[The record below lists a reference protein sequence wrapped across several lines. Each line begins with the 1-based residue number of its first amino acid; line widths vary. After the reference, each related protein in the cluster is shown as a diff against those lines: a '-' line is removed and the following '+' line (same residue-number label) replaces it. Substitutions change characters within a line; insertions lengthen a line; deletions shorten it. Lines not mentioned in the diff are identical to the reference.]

1 MSRRSELSAWFDK
14 HNHVDNMT
22 VLDKHERFPVLK
34 QVGSSLLICLALVS
48 TASAQTE
55 MSVETGKSITL
66 ELPTDT
72 EVACNMEVTRGGEST
87 NVRVEAGSGK
97 GLYEFVGRQVGSETI
112 RWEGKIKFR
121 GLKTLGPCRGDGS
134 MTVATVA
141 PGGEATTAQADSAS
155 TATEPTQTQ
164 PAKTESVEATAAATP
179 APQAEPTPPPAPAAP
194 ENFQVFSRQGA
205 YGYEMLKKLDGSTV
219 FADPRRIRT
228 DQSYCPITLSKSY
241 DKAGLAAVLS
251 AMPLQLNEIFS
262 SKGMKNGVKFSAIE
276 CVRGSGNSM
285 NIGGDAPLVVVQQSA
300 VAQLSA
306 LPGFERYVPF
316 GSIDGNALMATA
328 KRLADEK
335 AQALAAVAS
344 RNDELTRLADQKSK
358 EKIGSITLAYPQG
371 RDNLRLC
378 TRKGDETFQLATKG
392 YFATKN
398 LRLSKGYI
406 DAAIENKSRLN
417 RKSPITTVY
426 ENLDDFYLAIQR
438 DPRVCEVYVDYPE
451 NLKILTGALKDK
463 RYELNP
469 LVPVSE
475 LKGDWARRQG
485 YADFA
490 AYEFAKAVGGD
501 ARLVEQLASYNVTDT
516 QSFNDVVNRMNS
528 QGYSKEGDGRT
539 VIAFLSDEKAGAEAN
554 KSAVAVRDERKRAA
568 AIAAKKRAEEAR
580 ARRAEEAKKYP
591 YYAVLSCGFGNSNM
605 SLIAC
610 FSGGGRYGVDT
621 GITLT
626 QGNIKREYK
635 LYEIANNALGREQR
649 DGLHIKLPARFR
661 LVAQNASDSLTLT
674 LKVYDRATNRL
685 IMQEQAGRKFGTVRA
700 RN

>member
-1 MSRRSELSAWFDK
+1 VKKLATAMSI
-14 HNHVDNMT
+14 
-22 VLDKHERFPVLK
+22 VLAIGVC
-34 QVGSSLLICLALVS
+34 QQALAQ
-48 TASAQTE
+48 A
-55 MSVETGKSITL
+55 SVEKGKSVSI
-66 ELPTDT
+66 EIPVDSDT
-72 EVACNMEVTRGGEST
+72 ACNIEVTRGGEKT
-87 NVRVEAGSGK
+87 NVSVDPKSKK
-97 GLYEFVGRQVGSETI
+97 GVYEFAGRELGEETI

-134 MTVATVA
+134 ITVTTVE
-141 PGGEATTAQADSAS
+141 PGGNNATASAQSAPATS
-155 TATEPTQTQ
+155 DQAENTATE
-164 PAKTESVEATAAATP
+164 TASAV
-179 APQAEPTPPPAPAAP
+179 TPPPQVQPPPPAAP
-194 ENFQVFSRQGA
+194 ENFQVFARKGE

-219 FADPRRIRT
+219 FADPSQLRT
-228 DQSYCPITLSKSY
+228 NQSFCPITLSQSY
-241 DKAGLAAVLS
+241 DQAALAAALS
-251 AMPLQLNEIFS
+251 AMPLQLKEVFS
-262 SKGMKNGVKFSAIE
+262 SKGVKNNVKFSAVE
-276 CVRGSGNSM
+276 CIRNSGN
-285 NIGGDAPLVVVQQSA
+285 NLNLGGSAPLVVVQQSA
-300 VAQLSA
+300 VAQLSGV
-306 LPGFERYVPF
+306 PGFDRYAPF
-316 GSIDGNALMATA
+316 GEIDGNALMATA

-335 AQALAAVAS
+335 AEALAAVAS
-344 RNDELTRLADQKSK
+344 RNDELMSLADQKSK
-358 EKIGSITLAYPQG
+358 EKIGSITLAYPRG
-371 RDNLRLC
+371 RENLRLC

-392 YFATKN
+392 YFATKK

-406 DAAIENKSRLN
+406 DAAVEKKSRLN

-451 NLKILTGALKDK
+451 NLKILADALKDK

-469 LVPVSE
+469 LVPVTE
-475 LKGDWARRQG
+475 LKGDWARGQG
-485 YADFA
+485 YAEFA
-490 AYEFAKAVGGD
+490 AYEFAKSVGGD
-501 ARLVEQLASYNVTDT
+501 ARLVERLAAYNVTDT
-516 QSFNDVVNRMNS
+516 QSFNEAVNRMNT
-528 QGYSKEGDGRT
+528 QKYSKERDGRA
-539 VIAFLSDEKAGAEAN
+539 VLAFLSDEKAGAEAN
-554 KSAVAVRDERKRAA
+554 KSAAAVRDERNRVA
-568 AIAAKKRAEEAR
+568 AIEAKKRAEEAR
-580 ARRAEEAKKYP
+580 KRRAEEAKKYP

-649 DGLHIKLPARFR
+649 DGLHIKLPSRFR

>member
-1 MSRRSELSAWFDK
+1 VKKLTTAMSI
-14 HNHVDNMT
+14 
-22 VLDKHERFPVLK
+22 
-34 QVGSSLLICLALVS
+34 GLAIGVCQQAL
-48 TASAQTE
+48 AQA
-55 MSVETGKSITL
+55 SVEKGKSVAI
-66 ELPTDT
+66 EIPVDSDT
-72 EVACNMEVTRGGEST
+72 ACNIEVTRGGEKT
-87 NVRVEAGSGK
+87 NVSVDPKSKKGVYKFAGRELG
-97 GLYEFVGRQVGSETI
+97 EETI

-134 MTVATVA
+134 ITVTTIEPGSNTATASAQSA
-141 PGGEATTAQADSAS
+141 PAASDQAEN
-155 TATEPTQTQ
+155 TATE
-164 PAKTESVEATAAATP
+164 TASAV
-179 APQAEPTPPPAPAAP
+179 TPPPQVQPPPPAAP
-194 ENFQVFSRQGA
+194 ENFQVFARKGE

-219 FADPRRIRT
+219 FADPSQLRT
-228 DQSYCPITLSKSY
+228 DQSFCPITLSQSY
-241 DKAGLAAVLS
+241 DQASLAAVLS
-251 AMPLQLNEIFS
+251 AMPLQLNEVFS
-262 SKGMKNGVKFSAIE
+262 SKGVKNNVKFSAVE
-276 CVRGSGNSM
+276 CIRNSGN
-285 NIGGDAPLVVVQQSA
+285 NLNLGGSAPLVVVQQSA
-300 VAQLSA
+300 VAQLSGV
-306 LPGFERYVPF
+306 PGFDRYAPF
-316 GSIDGNALMATA
+316 GEIDGNALMATA

-335 AQALAAVAS
+335 AEALAAVAS
-344 RNDELTRLADQKSK
+344 RNDELMSLADQKSK
-358 EKIGSITLAYPQG
+358 EKIGSITLAYPRG
-371 RDNLRLC
+371 RENLRLC

-392 YFATKN
+392 YFATKK

-406 DAAIENKSRLN
+406 DAAVEKKSRLN

-451 NLKILTGALKDK
+451 NLKILADALKDK

-469 LVPVSE
+469 LVPVTE
-475 LKGDWARRQG
+475 LKGDWARGQG
-485 YADFA
+485 YAEFA
-490 AYEFAKAVGGD
+490 AYEFAKSVGGD
-501 ARLVEQLASYNVTDT
+501 ARLVERLAAYNVTDT
-516 QSFNDVVNRMNS
+516 QSFNDAVNRMNT
-528 QGYSKEGDGRT
+528 QKYSKERDGRA
-539 VIAFLSDEKAGAEAN
+539 VLAFLSDEKAGAEAN
-554 KSAVAVRDERKRAA
+554 KSAVAVRDERNRVA
-568 AIAAKKRAEEAR
+568 AIEAKKRAEEAR
-580 ARRAEEAKKYP
+580 KRRAEEAKKYP

-649 DGLHIKLPARFR
+649 DGLHIKLPSRFR

>member
-1 MSRRSELSAWFDK
+1 VKKLATAMSI
-14 HNHVDNMT
+14 
-22 VLDKHERFPVLK
+22 
-34 QVGSSLLICLALVS
+34 GLAIGVCQQAL
-48 TASAQTE
+48 AQA
-55 MSVETGKSITL
+55 SVEKGKSVAI
-66 ELPTDT
+66 EIPVDSDT
-72 EVACNMEVTRGGEST
+72 ACNIEVTRGGEKT
-87 NVRVEAGSGK
+87 NVSVDPKSKKGVYKFAGRELG
-97 GLYEFVGRQVGSETI
+97 EETI

-134 MTVATVA
+134 ITVTTIEPGSNTATASAQSA
-141 PGGEATTAQADSAS
+141 PAASDQAEN
-155 TATEPTQTQ
+155 TATE
-164 PAKTESVEATAAATP
+164 TASAV
-179 APQAEPTPPPAPAAP
+179 TPPPQVQPPPPAAP
-194 ENFQVFSRQGA
+194 ENFQVFARKGE

-219 FADPRRIRT
+219 FADPSQLRT
-228 DQSYCPITLSKSY
+228 DQSFCPITLSQSY
-241 DKAGLAAVLS
+241 DQASLAAVLS
-251 AMPLQLNEIFS
+251 AMPLQLNEVFS
-262 SKGMKNGVKFSAIE
+262 SKGVKNNVKFSAVE
-276 CVRGSGNSM
+276 CIRNSGN
-285 NIGGDAPLVVVQQSA
+285 NLNLGGSAPLVVVQQSA
-300 VAQLSA
+300 VAQLSGV
-306 LPGFERYVPF
+306 PGFDRYAPF
-316 GSIDGNALMATA
+316 GEIDGNALMATA

-335 AQALAAVAS
+335 AEALAAVAS
-344 RNDELTRLADQKSK
+344 RNDELMSLADQKSK
-358 EKIGSITLAYPQG
+358 EKIGSITLAYPRG
-371 RDNLRLC
+371 RENLRLC

-392 YFATKN
+392 YFATKK

-406 DAAIENKSRLN
+406 DAAVEKKSRLN

-451 NLKILTGALKDK
+451 NLKILADALKDK

-469 LVPVSE
+469 LVPVTE
-475 LKGDWARRQG
+475 LKGDWARGQG
-485 YADFA
+485 YAEFA
-490 AYEFAKAVGGD
+490 AYEFAKSVGGD
-501 ARLVEQLASYNVTDT
+501 ARLVERLAAYNVTDT
-516 QSFNDVVNRMNS
+516 QSFNDAVNRMNT
-528 QGYSKEGDGRT
+528 QKYSKERDGRA
-539 VIAFLSDEKAGAEAN
+539 VLAFLSDEKAGAEAN
-554 KSAVAVRDERKRAA
+554 KSAVAVRDERNRVA
-568 AIAAKKRAEEAR
+568 AIEAKKRAEEAR
-580 ARRAEEAKKYP
+580 KRRAEEAKKYP

-649 DGLHIKLPARFR
+649 DGLHIKLPSRFR

>member
-1 MSRRSELSAWFDK
+1 MKKLATAMSI
-14 HNHVDNMT
+14 
-22 VLDKHERFPVLK
+22 
-34 QVGSSLLICLALVS
+34 GLAIGVCQQAL
-48 TASAQTE
+48 AQA
-55 MSVETGKSITL
+55 SVEKGKSVAI
-66 ELPTDT
+66 EIPVDSDT
-72 EVACNMEVTRGGEST
+72 ACNIEVTRGGEKT
-87 NVRVEAGSGK
+87 NVSVDPKSKK
-97 GLYEFVGRQVGSETI
+97 GVYEFAGRELGEETI

-134 MTVATVA
+134 ITVTTIEPGSNTATASAQSA
-141 PGGEATTAQADSAS
+141 PAASDQAEN
-155 TATEPTQTQ
+155 TATE
-164 PAKTESVEATAAATP
+164 TASAV
-179 APQAEPTPPPAPAAP
+179 TPPPQVQPPPPAAP
-194 ENFQVFSRQGA
+194 ENFQVFARKGE

-219 FADPRRIRT
+219 FADPSQLRT
-228 DQSYCPITLSKSY
+228 DQSFCPITLSQSY
-241 DKAGLAAVLS
+241 DQAALAAVLS
-251 AMPLQLNEIFS
+251 AMPLQLNEVFS
-262 SKGMKNGVKFSAIE
+262 SKGVKNNVKFSAVE
-276 CVRGSGNSM
+276 CIRNSGN
-285 NIGGDAPLVVVQQSA
+285 NLNLGGSAPLVVVQQSA
-300 VAQLSA
+300 VAQLSGV
-306 LPGFERYVPF
+306 PGFDRYAPF
-316 GSIDGNALMATA
+316 GEIDGNALMATA

-335 AQALAAVAS
+335 AEALAAVAS
-344 RNDELTRLADQKSK
+344 RNDELMSLADQKSK
-358 EKIGSITLAYPQG
+358 EKIGSITLAYPRG
-371 RDNLRLC
+371 RENLRLC

-392 YFATKN
+392 YFATKK

-406 DAAIENKSRLN
+406 DAAVEKKSRLN

-451 NLKILTGALKDK
+451 NLKILADALKDK

-469 LVPVSE
+469 LVPVTE
-475 LKGDWARRQG
+475 LKGDWARGQG
-485 YADFA
+485 YAEFA
-490 AYEFAKAVGGD
+490 AYEFAKSVGGD
-501 ARLVEQLASYNVTDT
+501 ARLVERLAAYNVTDT
-516 QSFNDVVNRMNS
+516 QSFNDAVNRMNT
-528 QGYSKEGDGRT
+528 QKYSKERDGRA
-539 VIAFLSDEKAGAEAN
+539 VLAFLSDEKAGAEAN
-554 KSAVAVRDERKRAA
+554 KSAVAVRDERNRVA
-568 AIAAKKRAEEAR
+568 AIEAKKRAEEAR
-580 ARRAEEAKKYP
+580 KRRAEEAKKYP

-649 DGLHIKLPARFR
+649 DGLHIKLPSRFR

>member
-1 MSRRSELSAWFDK
+1 MKKLTTAMSI
-14 HNHVDNMT
+14 
-22 VLDKHERFPVLK
+22 
-34 QVGSSLLICLALVS
+34 GLAIGVCQQAL
-48 TASAQTE
+48 AQA
-55 MSVETGKSITL
+55 SVEKGKSVAI
-66 ELPTDT
+66 EIPVDSDT
-72 EVACNMEVTRGGEST
+72 ACNIEVTRGGEKT
-87 NVRVEAGSGK
+87 NVSVDPKSKKGVYKFAGRELG
-97 GLYEFVGRQVGSETI
+97 EETI

-134 MTVATVA
+134 ITVTTIEPGSNTATASAQSA
-141 PGGEATTAQADSAS
+141 PAASDQAEN
-155 TATEPTQTQ
+155 TATE
-164 PAKTESVEATAAATP
+164 TASAV
-179 APQAEPTPPPAPAAP
+179 TPPPQVQPPPPAAP
-194 ENFQVFSRQGA
+194 ENFQVFARKGE

-219 FADPRRIRT
+219 FADPSQLRT
-228 DQSYCPITLSKSY
+228 DQSFCPITLSQSY
-241 DKAGLAAVLS
+241 DQAALAAVLS
-251 AMPLQLNEIFS
+251 AMPLQLNEVFS
-262 SKGMKNGVKFSAIE
+262 SKGVKNNVKFSAVE
-276 CVRGSGNSM
+276 CIRNSGN
-285 NIGGDAPLVVVQQSA
+285 NLNLGGSAPLVVVQQSA
-300 VAQLSA
+300 VAQLSGV
-306 LPGFERYVPF
+306 PGFDRYAPF
-316 GSIDGNALMATA
+316 GEIDGNALMATA

-335 AQALAAVAS
+335 AEALAAVAS
-344 RNDELTRLADQKSK
+344 RNDELMSLADQKSK
-358 EKIGSITLAYPQG
+358 EKIGSITLAYPRG
-371 RDNLRLC
+371 RENLRLC

-392 YFATKN
+392 YFATKK

-406 DAAIENKSRLN
+406 DAAVEKKSRLN

-451 NLKILTGALKDK
+451 NLKILADALKDK

-469 LVPVSE
+469 LVPVTE
-475 LKGDWARRQG
+475 LKGDWARGQG
-485 YADFA
+485 YAEFA
-490 AYEFAKAVGGD
+490 AYEFAKYVGGD
-501 ARLVEQLASYNVTDT
+501 ARLVERLATYNVTDT
-516 QSFNDVVNRMNS
+516 QSFNDAVNRMNT
-528 QGYSKEGDGRT
+528 QKYSKERDGRA
-539 VIAFLSDEKAGAEAN
+539 VLAFLSDEKAGAEAN
-554 KSAVAVRDERKRAA
+554 KSAVAVRDERNRVA
-568 AIAAKKRAEEAR
+568 AIEAKKRAEEAR
-580 ARRAEEAKKYP
+580 KRRAEEAKKYP

-649 DGLHIKLPARFR
+649 DGLHIKLPSRFR

>member
-1 MSRRSELSAWFDK
+1 VKKLATAMSI
-14 HNHVDNMT
+14 
-22 VLDKHERFPVLK
+22 
-34 QVGSSLLICLALVS
+34 GLAIGVCQQAL
-48 TASAQTE
+48 AQA
-55 MSVETGKSITL
+55 SVEKGKSVAI
-66 ELPTDT
+66 EIPVDSDT
-72 EVACNMEVTRGGEST
+72 ACNIEVTRGGEKT
-87 NVRVEAGSGK
+87 NVSVDPKSKK
-97 GLYEFVGRQVGSETI
+97 GVYEFAGRELGEETI

-134 MTVATVA
+134 ITVTTIEPGSNTATASAQSA
-141 PGGEATTAQADSAS
+141 PAASDQAEN
-155 TATEPTQTQ
+155 TATE
-164 PAKTESVEATAAATP
+164 TASAV
-179 APQAEPTPPPAPAAP
+179 TPPPQVQPPPPAAP
-194 ENFQVFSRQGA
+194 ENFQVFARKGE

-219 FADPRRIRT
+219 FADPSQLRT
-228 DQSYCPITLSKSY
+228 DQSFCPITLSQSY
-241 DKAGLAAVLS
+241 DQASLAAVLS
-251 AMPLQLNEIFS
+251 AMPLQLNEVFS
-262 SKGMKNGVKFSAIE
+262 SKGVKNNVKFSAVE
-276 CVRGSGNSM
+276 CIRNSGN
-285 NIGGDAPLVVVQQSA
+285 NLNLGGSAPLVVVQQSA
-300 VAQLSA
+300 VAQLSGV
-306 LPGFERYVPF
+306 PGFDRYAPF
-316 GSIDGNALMATA
+316 GEIDGNALMATA

-335 AQALAAVAS
+335 AEALAAVAS
-344 RNDELTRLADQKSK
+344 RNDELMSLADQKSK
-358 EKIGSITLAYPQG
+358 EKIGSITLAYPRG
-371 RDNLRLC
+371 RENLRLC

-392 YFATKN
+392 YFATKK

-406 DAAIENKSRLN
+406 DAAVEKKSRLN

-451 NLKILTGALKDK
+451 NLKILADALKDK

-469 LVPVSE
+469 LVPVTE
-475 LKGDWARRQG
+475 LKGDWARGQG
-485 YADFA
+485 YAEFA
-490 AYEFAKAVGGD
+490 AYEFAKSVGGD
-501 ARLVEQLASYNVTDT
+501 ARLVERLAAYNVTDT
-516 QSFNDVVNRMNS
+516 QSFNDAVNRMNT
-528 QGYSKEGDGRT
+528 QKYSKERDGRA
-539 VIAFLSDEKAGAEAN
+539 VLAFLSDEKAGAEAN
-554 KSAVAVRDERKRAA
+554 KSAVAVRDERNRVA
-568 AIAAKKRAEEAR
+568 AIEAKKRAEEAR
-580 ARRAEEAKKYP
+580 KRRAEEAKKYP

-649 DGLHIKLPARFR
+649 DGLHIKLPSRFR

>member
-1 MSRRSELSAWFDK
+1 VKKLATAMSI
-14 HNHVDNMT
+14 
-22 VLDKHERFPVLK
+22 
-34 QVGSSLLICLALVS
+34 GLAIGVCQQAL
-48 TASAQTE
+48 AQA
-55 MSVETGKSITL
+55 SVEKGKSVAI
-66 ELPTDT
+66 EIPVDSDT
-72 EVACNMEVTRGGEST
+72 ACNIEVTRGGEKT
-87 NVRVEAGSGK
+87 NVSVDPKSKK
-97 GLYEFVGRQVGSETI
+97 GVYEFAGRELGEETI

-134 MTVATVA
+134 ITVTTIE
-141 PGGEATTAQADSAS
+141 PGGNNATASAQSAPAAS
-155 TATEPTQTQ
+155 DQAENTATE
-164 PAKTESVEATAAATP
+164 TASAV
-179 APQAEPTPPPAPAAP
+179 TPPPPVQPPPPAAP
-194 ENFQVFSRQGA
+194 ENFQVFARKGE

-219 FADPRRIRT
+219 FADPSQLRT
-228 DQSYCPITLSKSY
+228 DQSFCPITLSQSY
-241 DKAGLAAVLS
+241 DQASLAAVLS
-251 AMPLQLNEIFS
+251 AMPLQLNEVFS
-262 SKGMKNGVKFSAIE
+262 SKGVKNNVKFSAVE
-276 CVRGSGNSM
+276 CIRNSGN
-285 NIGGDAPLVVVQQSA
+285 NLNLGGSAPLVVVQQSA
-300 VAQLSA
+300 VAQLSGV
-306 LPGFERYVPF
+306 PGFDRYAPF
-316 GSIDGNALMATA
+316 GEIDGNALMATA

-335 AQALAAVAS
+335 AEALAAVAS
-344 RNDELTRLADQKSK
+344 RNDELMSLADQKSK
-358 EKIGSITLAYPQG
+358 EKIGSITLAYPRG
-371 RDNLRLC
+371 RENLRLC

-392 YFATKN
+392 YFATKK

-406 DAAIENKSRLN
+406 DAAVEKKSRLN

-451 NLKILTGALKDK
+451 NLKILADALKDK

-469 LVPVSE
+469 LVPVTE
-475 LKGDWARRQG
+475 LKGDWARGQG
-485 YADFA
+485 YAEFA
-490 AYEFAKAVGGD
+490 AYEFAKSVGGD
-501 ARLVEQLASYNVTDT
+501 ARLVERLAAYNVTDT
-516 QSFNDVVNRMNS
+516 QSFNDAVNRMNT
-528 QGYSKEGDGRT
+528 QKYSKERDGRA
-539 VIAFLSDEKAGAEAN
+539 VLAFLSDEKAGAEAN
-554 KSAVAVRDERKRAA
+554 KSAVAVRDERNRVA
-568 AIAAKKRAEEAR
+568 AIDAKKRAEEAR
-580 ARRAEEAKKYP
+580 KRRAEEAKKYP

-649 DGLHIKLPARFR
+649 DGLHIKLPSRFR

>member
-1 MSRRSELSAWFDK
+1 MKKLTTAMSI
-14 HNHVDNMT
+14 
-22 VLDKHERFPVLK
+22 
-34 QVGSSLLICLALVS
+34 GLAIGVCQQAL
-48 TASAQTE
+48 AQA
-55 MSVETGKSITL
+55 SVEKGKSVAI
-66 ELPTDT
+66 EIPVDSDT
-72 EVACNMEVTRGGEST
+72 ACNIEVTRGGEKT
-87 NVRVEAGSGK
+87 NVSVDPKSKKGVYKFAGRELG
-97 GLYEFVGRQVGSETI
+97 EETI

-134 MTVATVA
+134 ITVTTIEPGSNTATASAQSA
-141 PGGEATTAQADSAS
+141 PAASDQAEN
-155 TATEPTQTQ
+155 TATE
-164 PAKTESVEATAAATP
+164 TASAV
-179 APQAEPTPPPAPAAP
+179 TPPPQVQPPPPAAP
-194 ENFQVFSRQGA
+194 ENFQVFARKGE

-219 FADPRRIRT
+219 FADPSQLRT
-228 DQSYCPITLSKSY
+228 DQSFCPITLSQSY
-241 DKAGLAAVLS
+241 DQASLAAVLS
-251 AMPLQLNEIFS
+251 AMPLQLNEVFS
-262 SKGMKNGVKFSAIE
+262 SKGVKNNVKFSAVE
-276 CVRGSGNSM
+276 CIRNSGN
-285 NIGGDAPLVVVQQSA
+285 NLNLGGSAPLVVVQQSA
-300 VAQLSA
+300 VAQLSGV
-306 LPGFERYVPF
+306 PGFDRYAPF
-316 GSIDGNALMATA
+316 GEIDGNALMATA

-335 AQALAAVAS
+335 AEALAAVAS
-344 RNDELTRLADQKSK
+344 RNDELMSLADQKSK
-358 EKIGSITLAYPQG
+358 EKIGSITLAYPRG
-371 RDNLRLC
+371 RENLRLC

-392 YFATKN
+392 YFATKK

-406 DAAIENKSRLN
+406 DAAVEKKSRLN

-451 NLKILTGALKDK
+451 NLKILADALKDK

-469 LVPVSE
+469 LVPVTE
-475 LKGDWARRQG
+475 LKGDWARGQG
-485 YADFA
+485 YAEFA
-490 AYEFAKAVGGD
+490 AYEFAKSVGGD
-501 ARLVEQLASYNVTDT
+501 ARLVERLAAYNVTDT
-516 QSFNDVVNRMNS
+516 QSFNEAVNRMNT
-528 QGYSKEGDGRT
+528 QKYSKERDGRA
-539 VIAFLSDEKAGAEAN
+539 VLAFLSDEKAGAEAN
-554 KSAVAVRDERKRAA
+554 KSAVAVRDERNRVA
-568 AIAAKKRAEEAR
+568 AIEAKKRAEEAR
-580 ARRAEEAKKYP
+580 KRRAEEAKKYP

-649 DGLHIKLPARFR
+649 DGLHIKLPSRFR

>member
-1 MSRRSELSAWFDK
+1 MSGRGEPSAWFDK
-14 HNHVDNMT
+14 HNHVDNMV
-22 VLDKHERFPVLK
+22 VLDKHERFLVLK
-34 QVGSSLLICLALVS
+34 QVSSSLLICLALVS

-97 GLYEFVGRQVGSETI
+97 ALYEFVGRQVGSETI

-141 PGGEATTAQADSAS
+141 PGGEATTAQAGSAS
-155 TATEPTQTQ
+155 TETEPTQTQ
-164 PAKTESVEATAAATP
+164 PAETESAEATAAAAP

-228 DQSYCPITLSKSY
+228 DQSYCPITLSNSY
-241 DKAGLAAVLS
+241 DQAGLAAVLS

-262 SKGMKNGVKFSAIE
+262 SKGMKNDVKFSAIE
-276 CVRGSGNSM
+276 CVRGSGNGM

-316 GSIDGNALMATA
+316 GAIDGNALMATA

-438 DPRVCEVYVDYPE
+438 DPRVCE
-451 NLKILTGALKDK
+451 G
-463 RYELNP
+463 
-469 LVPVSE
+469 
-475 LKGDWARRQG
+475 
-485 YADFA
+485 
-490 AYEFAKAVGGD
+490 
-501 ARLVEQLASYNVTDT
+501 
-516 QSFNDVVNRMNS
+516 
-528 QGYSKEGDGRT
+528 
-539 VIAFLSDEKAGAEAN
+539 
-554 KSAVAVRDERKRAA
+554 VR
-568 AIAAKKRAEEAR
+568 
-580 ARRAEEAKKYP
+580 
-591 YYAVLSCGFGNSNM
+591 
-605 SLIAC
+605 
-610 FSGGGRYGVDT
+610 
-621 GITLT
+621 
-626 QGNIKREYK
+626 
-635 LYEIANNALGREQR
+635 
-649 DGLHIKLPARFR
+649 
-661 LVAQNASDSLTLT
+661 
-674 LKVYDRATNRL
+674 
-685 IMQEQAGRKFGTVRA
+685 
-700 RN
+700 

>member
-1 MSRRSELSAWFDK
+1 VKKLTTAMSI
-14 HNHVDNMT
+14 
-22 VLDKHERFPVLK
+22 
-34 QVGSSLLICLALVS
+34 GLAIGVCQQAL
-48 TASAQTE
+48 AQA
-55 MSVETGKSITL
+55 SVEKGKSVAI
-66 ELPTDT
+66 EIPVDSDT
-72 EVACNMEVTRGGEST
+72 ACNIEVTRGGEKT
-87 NVRVEAGSGK
+87 NVSVDPKSKKGVYKFAGRELG
-97 GLYEFVGRQVGSETI
+97 EETI

-134 MTVATVA
+134 ITVTTIEPGSNTATASAQSA
-141 PGGEATTAQADSAS
+141 PAASDQAEN
-155 TATEPTQTQ
+155 TATE
-164 PAKTESVEATAAATP
+164 TASAV
-179 APQAEPTPPPAPAAP
+179 TPPPQVQPPPPAAP
-194 ENFQVFSRQGA
+194 ENFQVFARKGE

-219 FADPRRIRT
+219 FADPSQLRT
-228 DQSYCPITLSKSY
+228 DQSFCPITLSQSY
-241 DKAGLAAVLS
+241 DQASLAAVLS
-251 AMPLQLNEIFS
+251 AMPLQLNEVFS
-262 SKGMKNGVKFSAIE
+262 SKGVKNNVKFSAVE
-276 CVRGSGNSM
+276 CIRNSGN
-285 NIGGDAPLVVVQQSA
+285 NLNLGGSAPLVVVQQSA
-300 VAQLSA
+300 VAQLSGV
-306 LPGFERYVPF
+306 PGFDRYAPF
-316 GSIDGNALMATA
+316 GEIDGNALMATA

-335 AQALAAVAS
+335 AEALAAVAS
-344 RNDELTRLADQKSK
+344 RNDELMSLADQKSK
-358 EKIGSITLAYPQG
+358 EKIGSITLAYPRG
-371 RDNLRLC
+371 RENLRLC

-392 YFATKN
+392 YFATKK

-406 DAAIENKSRLN
+406 DAAVEKKSRLN

-451 NLKILTGALKDK
+451 NLKILADALKDK

-469 LVPVSE
+469 LVPVTE
-475 LKGDWARRQG
+475 LKGDWARGQG
-485 YADFA
+485 YAEFA
-490 AYEFAKAVGGD
+490 AYEFAKSVGGD
-501 ARLVEQLASYNVTDT
+501 ARLVERLAAYNVTDT
-516 QSFNDVVNRMNS
+516 QSFNEAVNRMNT
-528 QGYSKEGDGRT
+528 QKYSKERDGRA
-539 VIAFLSDEKAGAEAN
+539 VLAFLSDEKAGAEAN
-554 KSAVAVRDERKRAA
+554 KSAVAVRDERNRVA
-568 AIAAKKRAEEAR
+568 AIEAKKRAEEAR
-580 ARRAEEAKKYP
+580 KRRAEEAKKYP

-649 DGLHIKLPARFR
+649 DGLHIKLPSRFR